1 MNSVPELPVLELNRL
16 WQAVDQVSA
25 AMCLSKR
32 WLNSSAML

>member
-1 MNSVPELPVLELNRL
+1 MDSVPELPVLEFKRL
-16 WQAVDQVSA
+16 WRAVDQVSA